1 MRSHYLQPNEAR
13 TSAEPRTA
21 SRHPSQQY
29 LDQGNST
36 GMRPTPI
43 DQSSIIKNQDE
54 SGFNNNLN
62 IFPNGAMSQQPKSVF
77 AHQPASATFPPVTQF

>member
-1 MRSHYLQPNEAR
+1 
-13 TSAEPRTA
+13 
-21 SRHPSQQY
+21 
-29 LDQGNST
+29 
-36 GMRPTPI
+36 MRPTPI